1 MVSRY
6 NVMVLALL
14 LTGQGSCKRSTQQ
27 DLEKYVAA
35 STEDIAR
42 VFQLE
47 KDLWSHL
54 KEYQE
59 GSASNKD
66 VDVINKFLTDTK
78 FIDIVED
85 DSLEHVSNPFH
96 AYHCLK
102 RTTRL
107 WEKMVLK
114 LSKQNKL
121 KKVKQLLR
129 RFPEEEDFQEGAAF
143 GLLTIQLYYN
153 ISFTVICYKMVTT
166 HSAHQLQEMMRGQ
179 VLGELMEDVRL
190 PPLDVEDALQIS
202 RVAKYAQRLDKQ
214 VHSFHSQ
221 RPLALAF

>member
-14 LTGQGSCKRSTQQ
+14 LTGKGSCKRSAQQ

-78 FIDIVED
+78 FTDIVED
-85 DSLEHVSNPFH
+85 GSLEHVSNPFH

-153 ISFTVICYKMVTT
+153 ISFTVIMLQNGNNTISSPIAGDDEGSGAWRTDGGCQTS
-166 HSAHQLQEMMRGQ
+166 SAGCRRCSPDQQSG
-179 VLGELMEDVRL
+179 
-190 PPLDVEDALQIS
+190 
-202 RVAKYAQRLDKQ
+202 
-214 VHSFHSQ
+214 
-221 RPLALAF
+221 

>member
-1 MVSRY
+1 MVSRCT
-6 NVMVLALL
+6 VIVLALL

-78 FIDIVED
+78 FTDIVED

-121 KKVKQLLR
+121 KKVKQILR

-166 HSAHQLQEMMRGQ
+166 QSAHQLQEMMRGQ
-179 VLGELMEDVRL
+179 VLGDRMEDVRL

-214 VHSFHSQ
+214 VHSFPSQ

>member
-1 MVSRY
+1 MVSRCK
-6 NVMVLALL
+6 VMVLALL
-14 LTGQGSCKRSTQQ
+14 LTGQGSCKRSAQQ

-54 KEYQE
+54 QEYQE
-59 GSASNKD
+59 RSASNKD
-66 VDVINKFLTDTK
+66 ADVINKFLTDTK
-78 FIDIVED
+78 FVDIVED
-85 DSLEHVSNPFH
+85 DSLLHVSNPFH

-114 LSKQNKL
+114 LSTQNKL
-121 KKVKQLLR
+121 KKVKQIIR

-143 GLLTIQLYYN
+143 GLLTIQLYHN
-153 ISFTVICYKMVTT
+153 ISFTVMCYKMIMS
-166 HSAHQLQEMMRGQ
+166 HNQLTNCRT
-179 VLGELMEDVRL
+179 
-190 PPLDVEDALQIS
+190 
-202 RVAKYAQRLDKQ
+202 
-214 VHSFHSQ
+214 
-221 RPLALAF
+221 

>member
-78 FIDIVED
+78 FTDIVED
-85 DSLEHVSNPFH
+85 DSLLHVSNPFY

-153 ISFTVICYKMVTT
+153 ISFTVIMLQNGNNTISSPIAGDDEGSGAWRTDGGCETA
-166 HSAHQLQEMMRGQ
+166 SAGCRRCSPDQQSG
-179 VLGELMEDVRL
+179 
-190 PPLDVEDALQIS
+190 
-202 RVAKYAQRLDKQ
+202 
-214 VHSFHSQ
+214 
-221 RPLALAF
+221 

>member
-14 LTGQGSCKRSTQQ
+14 LTGQGSCKRSAQQ
-27 DLEKYVAA
+27 DLEKYVVA

-78 FIDIVED
+78 FTDIVED
-85 DSLEHVSNPFH
+85 GSLKHVSNPFY

-153 ISFTVICYKMVTT
+153 ISFTVIMLQNGNNTISSPIAGHDEGSGGWRQDGGCETA
-166 HSAHQLQEMMRGQ
+166 SAGCRRCSPDQQSG
-179 VLGELMEDVRL
+179 
-190 PPLDVEDALQIS
+190 
-202 RVAKYAQRLDKQ
+202 
-214 VHSFHSQ
+214 
-221 RPLALAF
+221 

>member
-1 MVSRY
+1 
-6 NVMVLALL
+6 MVLALL
-14 LTGQGSCKRSTQQ
+14 LTRQGSCKRSAQQ

-78 FIDIVED
+78 FTDIVED

-153 ISFTVICYKMVTT
+153 ISFTVICYKMIIKHT
-166 HSAHQLQEMMRGQ
+166 QLTNCR
-179 VLGELMEDVRL
+179 R
-190 PPLDVEDALQIS
+190 
-202 RVAKYAQRLDKQ
+202 
-214 VHSFHSQ
+214 
-221 RPLALAF
+221 